1 MILII
6 FIKHYY
12 KTDESVKIVDSIN
25 PKNVMKNFLKNM
37 GQWNLKIFLD
47 IVLESLLED
56 YSNK

>member
-12 KTDESVKIVDSIN
+12 KTNKSIKIVDSIN

>member
-1 MILII
+1 MN
-6 FIKHYY
+6 
-12 KTDESVKIVDSIN
+12 KTDKSIKIVDSIN